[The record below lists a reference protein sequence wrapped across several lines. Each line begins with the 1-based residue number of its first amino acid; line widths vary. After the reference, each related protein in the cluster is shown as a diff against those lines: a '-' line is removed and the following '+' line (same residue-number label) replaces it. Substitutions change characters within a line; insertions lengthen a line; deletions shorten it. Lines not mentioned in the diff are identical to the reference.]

1 MCMYV
6 KSFNAQKDFI
16 IPYFICF
23 KVNEYFFP
31 NEITGNARFI
41 YKGKKNIRKTII
53 KKIIAVW
60 SHGTL

>member
-1 MCMYV
+1 MCVYV

-41 YKGKKNIRKTII
+41 YKGKKKTSGKQLLRK
-53 KKIIAVW
+53 
-60 SHGTL
+60 